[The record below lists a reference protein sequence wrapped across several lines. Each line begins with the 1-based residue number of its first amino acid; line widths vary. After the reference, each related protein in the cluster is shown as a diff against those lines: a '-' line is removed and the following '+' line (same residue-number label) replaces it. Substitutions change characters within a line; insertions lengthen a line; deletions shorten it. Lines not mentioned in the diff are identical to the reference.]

1 MKKEKHVGSSLYAN
15 AFPSSFFYTFVTYSK
30 DYEEE
35 DEDRYGPEEE
45 WQWGVSYE
53 TLKSRIAL
61 MVESAFMAADNI
73 QGVSMTATPE
83 QEQ

>member
-1 MKKEKHVGSSLYAN
+1 MFHVGQYGEKYDART
-15 AFPSSFFYTFVTYSK
+15 AK
-30 DYEEE
+30 MRDYEEE